1 MTNSLNNVIEE
12 LKVVSGNERTNIPLP
27 DEALIS
33 KYEEEIEVPAV
44 SQNTES
50 TGVSDALTSSVLL
63 PDGSTRYS
71 SSSLLT
77 T

>member
-33 KYEEEIEVPAV
+33 KYEEE
-44 SQNTES
+44 
-50 TGVSDALTSSVLL
+50 TGW
-63 PDGSTRYS
+63 
-71 SSSLLT
+71 
-77 T
+77 